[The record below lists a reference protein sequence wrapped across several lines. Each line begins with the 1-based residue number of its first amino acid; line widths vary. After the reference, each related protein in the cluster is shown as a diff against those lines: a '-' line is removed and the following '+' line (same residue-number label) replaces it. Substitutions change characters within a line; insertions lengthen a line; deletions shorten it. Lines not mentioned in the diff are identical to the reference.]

1 MSMKQTLNTSALVTA
16 DSPKGQRAT
25 ETFRGQYNK
34 AELDEDS
41 GQRLNEH
48 PGFSVYLAEG
58 IRRFSAKAPDY
69 NLVQSLLG
77 VDFIT
82 PEDVAK
88 ARGITYTNE
97 MLLAYGNS
105 LPSVSHLEWCYTN
118 GMILVPGPASP
129 TALLGVRDLKA
140 GYFYSKTGG
149 WYANDNEKFS
159 RNDKV
164 EAGWLAL
171 LKKEVTG
178 SLNENWS
185 SQKGLVVAPMIVPN
199 AGEATWGLTTYK
211 AVRGIE
217 LHPNIYVRTSSVDS
231 DGNHVNIGFN
241 PEGLNVNY
249 WYDAFL
255 GIGVAGARK
264 WALKS

>member
-69 NLVQSLLG
+69 NL
-77 VDFIT
+77 
-82 PEDVAK
+82 AK

-199 AGEATWGLTTYK
+199 AGEALSC
-211 AVRGIE
+211 I
-217 LHPNIYVRTSSVDS
+217 RTSMSGHQASTRTVTTSTSVS
-231 DGNHVNIGFN
+231 IPKV
-241 PEGLNVNY
+241 
-249 WYDAFL
+249 
-255 GIGVAGARK
+255 
-264 WALKS
+264 